1 MTPSFRWLRDINVAG
16 GILLPV
22 VTSAQTPTFS
32 LAIHDDR
39 FVPSELEV
47 PAGQKIELIIKNERS
62 AASEFESS
70 DLRREKVV
78 SGGQQI
84 SVYVG
89 PLRAGTYEFFDDFHP
104 QTRGHLIV
112 R

>member
-1 MTPSFRWLRDINVAG
+1 MPGFRWCCSMIAAG

-22 VTSAQTPTFS
+22 VTEAQTPTFS
-32 LAIHDDR
+32 LVIHDDR
-39 FVPSELEV
+39 FVPSKLEV
-47 PAGQKIELIIKNERS
+47 PAGQKIELVIKNERS

-78 SGGQQI
+78 SPGQQI

-89 PLRAGTYEFFDDFHP
+89 PLRTGPYEFFDDFHP